1 MYDRKGNSMLTSKQR
16 SHLRGLAN
24 TIDPIFQIGKGGI
37 GDNMIK
43 QFNDA
48 LEARELVKA
57 AVLRNSD
64 SDAREISDAIA
75 QKTGADV
82 VQVIGSKFVL
92 YKESEEHK
100 EISLTL

>member
-1 MYDRKGNSMLTSKQR
+1 MLTSKQR
-16 SHLRGLAN
+16 SYLRGLAN

-64 SDAREISDAIA
+64 ADAREISEEIA
-75 QKTGADV
+75 HRTGADV

-92 YKESEEHK
+92 YKESEKHK